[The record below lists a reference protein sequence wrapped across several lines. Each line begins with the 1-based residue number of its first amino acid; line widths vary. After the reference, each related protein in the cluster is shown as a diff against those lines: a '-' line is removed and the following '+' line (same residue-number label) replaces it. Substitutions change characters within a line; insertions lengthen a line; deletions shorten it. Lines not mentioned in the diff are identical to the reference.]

1 MNPEIFAENLK
12 LKQMDITSTQL
23 NQFEKYYEMLI
34 EWNKKINLTAITKK
48 EDVYLKHFF
57 DSLMPLWMV
66 DIPQYS
72 SVVDVGAGA
81 GFPSIPMKIMRP
93 DLNVTIIDSLNKRIN
108 FLNELVNELNLENVH
123 NVHARAEEAGQD
135 LNHREQYD
143 FATARAVASLNVLS
157 ELCLPLVKKGG
168 YFLALKSQR
177 AEMEVDQAQKAIQV
191 LGAKFEQQISE
202 VLPVEESERSI
213 VIIRKT
219 LNTPN
224 KYPRKPGK
232 PNKQPIQ

>member
-34 EWNKKINLTAITKK
+34 EWNQKINLTAITKK

-66 DIPQYS
+66 DIPQS
-72 SVVDVGAGA
+72 SSIVDVGAGA

-202 VLPVEESERSI
+202 ILPVEESERSI